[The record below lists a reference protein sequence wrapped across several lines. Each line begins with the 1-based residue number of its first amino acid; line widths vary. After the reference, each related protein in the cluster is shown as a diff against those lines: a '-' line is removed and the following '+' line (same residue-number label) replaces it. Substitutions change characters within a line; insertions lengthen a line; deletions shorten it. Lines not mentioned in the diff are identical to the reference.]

1 MAAVCSGR
9 PTELQQATLRSTIIF
24 VRRAVGVGRRDACAG
39 GDEYLIYVCDALMG
53 QGKSSAAIKYMN
65 EHPKN
70 KFIYISPYLDESARI
85 KNGCPELDFVEPGR
99 LSEYN
104 GSKLEHTFA
113 LIEEGRNIATTH
125 QAFKNYTEE
134 TLDAIR
140 RYHYTMIIDESLDI
154 LETCSIADG
163 DMDLLLDAK
172 YINFDGT
179 RYELARDDYTGRA
192 FKDIFWYLRS
202 RHITEIVSPEGGK
215 KLFYWILSPELFE
228 AFDDVYILTYLFEGQ
243 SLHSF
248 MQIYDI
254 GYQHIGV
261 QKVGDE
267 YEFCDQP
274 GNKPEYA
281 RHIRDMIE
289 VVEDEKLNA
298 IGDDETAL
306 SKSWF
311 SRNRG
316 NAVKRLKDNIY
327 NVFRNIWDDSDACER
342 MWSTF
347 KSSKEALK
355 GKGYTNGFGV
365 LNLKSSNKYRNRKY
379 LVYACNIYMN
389 VAEKT
394 FYEKNGI
401 SVNDEL
407 YALSI
412 MLQWIWRSA
421 IRDGQKIYIYLPS
434 SRMRRILYNWM
445 DSLTEGGGDIASED
459 M

>member
-1 MAAVCSGR
+1 M
-9 PTELQQATLRSTIIF
+9 
-24 VRRAVGVGRRDACAG
+24 
-39 GDEYLIYVCDALMG
+39 IYVCDALMG
-53 QGKSSAAIKYMN
+53 QGKSSAAIRYMN
-65 EHPKN
+65 EHPDK
-70 KFIYISPYLDESARI
+70 KFIYISPYLDESTRI
-85 KNGCPELDFVEPGR
+85 KNGCPALDFTEPNR

-113 LIEEGRNIATTH
+113 LIKEGRNIATTH

-134 TLDAIR
+134 TLQAIR
-140 RYHYTMIIDESLDI
+140 CHHYTMIIDESLDI
-154 LETCSIADG
+154 LETCNIDEG
-163 DMDLLLDAK
+163 DMELLLDAN
-172 YINFDGT
+172 YISFDGT
-179 RYELARDDYTGRA
+179 RYQMEKSDYTGRA
-192 FKDIFWYLRS
+192 FKEIFWYLKA
-202 RHITEIVSPEGGK
+202 RHITKIESQGEGR
-215 KLFYWILSPELFE
+215 KLFYWILSPELLM
-228 AFDDVYILTYLFEGQ
+228 AFDNVFILTYLFEGQ

-248 MQIYDI
+248 MKIYDI
-254 GYQHIGV
+254 DYKSIGV
-261 QKVGDE
+261 RKDGDE
-267 YEFCDQP
+267 YEFCDEP

-281 RHIRDMIE
+281 YHIRDMIE
-289 VVEDEKLNA
+289 IVDDEKLNS

-311 SRNRG
+311 QKNQG
-316 NAVKRLKDNIY
+316 TAVKQLKDNIY
-327 NVFRNIWDDSDACER
+327 NVFRHVWHDSEAGNR

-347 KSSKEALK
+347 KTSKEALK

-401 SVNDEL
+401 RVNDEQ

-434 SRMRRILYNWM
+434 SRMRRILNDWM
-445 DSLTEGGGDIASED
+445 NNLTKGGANVAT
-459 M
+459 

>member
-1 MAAVCSGR
+1 M
-9 PTELQQATLRSTIIF
+9 
-24 VRRAVGVGRRDACAG
+24 
-39 GDEYLIYVCDALMG
+39 IYVCDALMG
-53 QGKSSAAIKYMN
+53 QGKSSAAIRYMN
-65 EHPKN
+65 EHSDR
-70 KFIYISPYLDESARI
+70 KFIYISPYLDESSRI
-85 KNGCPELDFVEPGR
+85 KNGCPDLNFIEPGR

-104 GSKLEHTFA
+104 GSKLEHTLA
-113 LIEEGRNIATTH
+113 LITRGENIATTH

-134 TLDAIR
+134 TLEAIR
-140 RYHYTMIIDESLDI
+140 RHHYTMIIDESLDI
-154 LETCSIADG
+154 LETCNIDE
-163 DMDLLLDAK
+163 DDIQLLLDAG
-172 YINFDGT
+172 YISFDGT
-179 RYELARDDYTGRA
+179 RYSLENDEYHGKA
-192 FKDIFWYLRS
+192 FKEIFWYLKS
-202 RHITEIVSPEGGK
+202 RHITQIESPEGGN
-215 KLFYWILSPELFE
+215 KLFYWVLSPELLL
-228 AFDDVYILTYLFEGQ
+228 AFDNVYILTYLFEGQ

-248 MQIYDI
+248 MKIYDI
-254 GYQHIGV
+254 DYTEIGV
-261 QKVGDE
+261 KKSEDGSG
-267 YEFCDQP
+267 YEFCSEP

-281 RHIRDMIE
+281 YHIRDMIE
-289 VVEDEKLNA
+289 IVDNDKLNS

-311 SRNRG
+311 QKNSKTAARQ
-316 NAVKRLKDNIY
+316 LKNNIN
-327 NVFRNIWDDSDACER
+327 NVFRNIWDDSDAGER

-347 KSSKEALK
+347 KSSKELLK

-401 SVNDEL
+401 RLNDEQ

-434 SRMRRILYNWM
+434 SRMRRILNNWM
-445 DSLTEGGGDIASED
+445 DSLMKGGNED
-459 M
+459 